1 MKTCSVCGCRNPDDA
16 CRCEICGVIFPK
28 ATPSAPI
35 LPAVP
40 VPVQAPEAGPL
51 KSPEDN
57 RSDRMAIAGFVL
69 SLMGIASWITSP
81 LQLAALL
88 LSLAAGKT
96 KRFRSLRR
104 AGIILSSVALGI
116 SLLLWLI
123 VSLYAQSIFT
133 YLTDITNEFFY

>member
-1 MKTCSVCGCRNPDDA
+1 
-16 CRCEICGVIFPK
+16 
-28 ATPSAPI
+28 
-35 LPAVP
+35 
-40 VPVQAPEAGPL
+40 
-51 KSPEDN
+51 
-57 RSDRMAIAGFVL
+57 MAIAGFVL

-104 AGIILSSVALGI
+104 AGIVLSSVALGI